1 MISIIFNSILW
12 AMSIALSCF
21 KSEWLEMR
29 VNIGYIFFASALTLS
44 LILFIALKK
53 KSRKLNL
60 KFTLINSIIMFFY
73 GIFLYGFKRI
83 QIVPASIIRE
93 GIHQTRIPFSTIN
106 NVILIFLICGII
118 YLIVDEFLLKK
129 KKSE

>member
-29 VNIGYIFFASALTLS
+29 VNIGYIFFASTLILS
-44 LILFIALKK
+44 IILFIALKK

>member
-12 AMSIALSCF
+12 AMAIALSCF

-29 VNIGYIFFASALTLS
+29 VNIGYIFFASILILS
-44 LILFIALKK
+44 IILFIALKK

-60 KFTLINSIIMFFY
+60 KFTIINSITIFFY

-106 NVILIFLICGII
+106 NVILTFLICGII

>member
-12 AMSIALSCF
+12 SMAIALSCF

-29 VNIGYIFFASALTLS
+29 VNIGYIFFASTLTLS

-60 KFTLINSIIMFFY
+60 KFTLINSIIIFFY

>member
-12 AMSIALSCF
+12 AMAIALSCF

-29 VNIGYIFFASALTLS
+29 VNIGYIFFASTLILS
-44 LILFIALKK
+44 IILFIALKK

>member
-12 AMSIALSCF
+12 AMAIALSCF

>member
-12 AMSIALSCF
+12 AMAIALSCF

-29 VNIGYIFFASALTLS
+29 VNIGYIFFASTLILS
-44 LILFIALKK
+44 IILFIALKK

-106 NVILIFLICGII
+106 NVILIVLICGII
-118 YLIVDEFLLKK
+118 YLIVDEFLSKK

>member
-12 AMSIALSCF
+12 AMAIALSCF

-29 VNIGYIFFASALTLS
+29 VNIGYIFFASTFILS
-44 LILFIALKK
+44 IILFIALKK

>member
-12 AMSIALSCF
+12 SMAIALSCF

>member
-1 MISIIFNSILW
+1 MISIIFNSILL
-12 AMSIALSCF
+12 AMAIALSCF

-29 VNIGYIFFASALTLS
+29 VNIGYIFFASTLILS
-44 LILFIALKK
+44 IILFIALKK

-106 NVILIFLICGII
+106 NVILIVLICGII

>member
-12 AMSIALSCF
+12 AMAIALSCF

-29 VNIGYIFFASALTLS
+29 VNIGYIFFASTLILS
-44 LILFIALKK
+44 IILFIALKK

-106 NVILIFLICGII
+106 NVILIVLICGII

>member
-12 AMSIALSCF
+12 AMAIALSCF

-29 VNIGYIFFASALTLS
+29 VNIGYIFFASTFILS
-44 LILFIALKK
+44 IILFIALKK

-106 NVILIFLICGII
+106 NVILIVLICGII

>member
-12 AMSIALSCF
+12 AMAIALSCF

-106 NVILIFLICGII
+106 NVILIVLICGII

>member
-12 AMSIALSCF
+12 AMAIALSCF

-60 KFTLINSIIMFFY
+60 KFTLINSIIIFFY

>member
-1 MISIIFNSILW
+1 MISIIFNSILL
-12 AMSIALSCF
+12 AMAIALSCF

>member
-29 VNIGYIFFASALTLS
+29 VNIGYIFFASTLILS
-44 LILFIALKK
+44 IILFIALKK

-106 NVILIFLICGII
+106 NVILIVLICGII

>member
-12 AMSIALSCF
+12 AMAIALSCF

-29 VNIGYIFFASALTLS
+29 VNIGYIFFASTFILS
-44 LILFIALKK
+44 IILFIALKK

-106 NVILIFLICGII
+106 NVILTFLICGII

>member
-29 VNIGYIFFASALTLS
+29 VNIGYIFFASTFILS
-44 LILFIALKK
+44 IILFIALKK

-106 NVILIFLICGII
+106 NVILIVLICGII